1 MAMDDR
7 HKDVECSSSCS
18 RNCIDTIERH
28 PLGWVQKKSSAYYE
42 EKPRIQGGVDR
53 R

>member
-18 RNCIDTIERH
+18 QNCIDTIERH